1 MAAVIIAA
9 RRARIRRG
17 APLTAEP
24 ARDLAADEA
33 VPAARGDPGAGR
45 YRGAAQALQRLRGGG
60 RGRRGPRCLPASRRG
75 PARRGARTIRTT
87 KVTRNAGS
95 PSSSPGPIR
104 YPAAPGAGGEL
115 ISCRNQRARAPQRD
129 SPGEPG
135 SGTREGRTAAAA
147 PGDGAAP
154 V

>member
-45 YRGAAQALQRLRGGG
+45 YRGAAQALQRLRGGAG
-60 RGRRGPRCLPASRRG
+60 
-75 PARRGARTIRTT
+75 TIRTT

-115 ISCRNQRARAPQRD
+115 ISCRNQRARTSQRN
-129 SPGEPG
+129 SPGKPG
-135 SGTREGRTAAAA
+135 SGTR
-147 PGDGAAP
+147 
-154 V
+154 